1 MDKTKFWYCWVE
13 NTRAPMFQ
21 HSTLSSAVTE
31 SERLARLP
39 ENLGKAVIILEA
51 VKWAMV
57 EPMPCIVK
65 DMVIPDELPF

>member
-1 MDKTKFWYCWVE
+1 MDKVKFWYCWVE

-21 HSTLSSAVTE
+21 HPTLASAVTE

-39 ENLGKAVIILEA
+39 ENIGKAVIILEA

-57 EPMPCIVK
+57 ELPPCVVK
-65 DMVIPDELPF
+65 DTVIPDDYPF